1 MPVEHRSLTPAHTR
15 DPRAATQQVRFV
27 GLGQPQVPEFNAAAA
42 TRNGHDASWVVA
54 RCVEIIA
61 NDVASSP
68 FLVATVPGDPT
79 RHTPGA
85 RLARLLSPPPSG
97 PAPKLT
103 ARRLWWWTV
112 AQRVVTGR
120 WGWEIE
126 ADRGDAP
133 VDYLWPLASSDIKAV
148 PTDGG
153 SEWFARFEVGRPDKP
168 RVLQPDQIVYDWQP
182 SLDDWRDPFS
192 MLQAAALD
200 VSVAV
205 MLGRYSYA
213 FLRNGAV
220 PAVVVVTEEH
230 GDDESRR
237 RFESQWDSRYQG
249 PENAGRT
256 LFHEVGDGEG
266 PVADAIHI
274 ERVGISQKDAQ
285 MLQQERDALEH
296 VAMALGVPWSRLSA
310 SGRTFDNAAQED
322 RTYWTDTVLP
332 LCTDLQDAVNLQ
344 IGERCGP
351 ELGWFDLSR
360 VEALAP
366 RPMFTVTDAV
376 AGYAGKLM
384 ALNEARAPFGLP
396 PVDGGDVINTDEA
409 EADREL
415 AELERSK
422 LVTEILQKGYLAV
435 QANPPTISPEDLRDL
450 AGLDGPPP
458 PPRAP
463 AAPPTVAGDDQ
474 ADTDNSDGD
483 GAESSDPTGSGSDTG
498 RGRPPTP
505 APATNR
511 SMHQPGET
519 GDARRARLWR
529 TTDATVTTLET
540 RWERAWRRL
549 FARQADSV
557 ARALTGKRGAKLT
570 ARIAEWRADPDPAPL
585 VDPAAVFNPAYWQTE
600 SEALAADLYEQVV
613 SAGFARMSDAFGI
626 AIDLGV
632 DDAEALI
639 AARAN
644 QLAGQVTD
652 TTYTAIRDV
661 MATGVTEGAT
671 LDEIAD
677 GIAAVFT
684 DAGTNRATVIAR
696 TEVISAY
703 NAASQLG
710 ATILG
715 GDVVAAQEWIATR
728 DGRTRPAH
736 AAADGQTIP
745 IGATFDVGGDRLA
758 YPGDPNGSADNT
770 IQCRCTIGFL
780 TPDELDDRAAHPAAT
795 RVGLDVARTVLAI
808 TAGSGF
814 DPLTVRRALE
824 EAAA

>member
-1 MPVEHRSLTPAHTR
+1 MPVETRTHTGRNVELR

-27 GLGQPQVPEFNAAAA
+27 GLGQPQVPDFNAAAA

-61 NDVASSP
+61 NDVSSSP
-68 FLVATVPGDPT
+68 FLAATVPGDPV
-79 RHTPGA
+79 RHTPGC

-112 AQRVVTGR
+112 AQRIVTGR

-126 ADRGDAP
+126 ADQPEGPIDW
-133 VDYLWPLASSDIKAV
+133 LWPLASTDIRPV

-168 RVLQPDQIVYDWQP
+168 RVLQPHDIVYDWQP

-230 GDDESRR
+230 PDEGSRR

-249 PENAGRT
+249 PDNAGRT

-285 MLQQERDALEH
+285 MLEQERDALEH

-332 LCTDLQDAVNLQ
+332 LTHDLADAVNLQ
-344 IGERCGP
+344 VGERCGP
-351 ELGWFDLSR
+351 ERGWFDLSR
-360 VEALAP
+360 VEALRP

-376 AGYAGKLM
+376 AGYQGRVL

-396 PVDGGDVINTDEA
+396 PVEGGDVITD
-409 EADREL
+409 
-415 AELERSK
+415 
-422 LVTEILQKGYLAV
+422 
-435 QANPPTISPEDLRDL
+435 PP
-450 AGLDGPPP
+450 
-458 PPRAP
+458 AP
-463 AAPPTVAGDDQ
+463 AAPPA
-474 ADTDNSDGD
+474 
-483 GAESSDPTGSGSDTG
+483 P
-498 RGRPPTP
+498 P
-505 APATNR
+505 APAELEPADDDDTDDGDDDMERARPTPPPAPPAPPPPPAPPAPAAR
-511 SMHQPGET
+511 SRRRRAMTLPDET
-519 GDARRARLWR
+519 ADARRARLWR

-540 RWERAWRRL
+540 RWVRAWRRL
-549 FARQADSV
+549 FDRQAESV
-557 ARALTGKRGAKLT
+557 ARALTGKRGAKL
-570 ARIAEWRADPDPAPL
+570 AGRIDEWRADPAPA
-585 VDPAAVFNPAYWQTE
+585 VDPAAVFNPSYWRDQTVDM
-600 SEALAADLYEQVV
+600 AADLYEAVA
-613 SAGFARMSDAFGI
+613 SAGFARMSDAF
-626 AIDLGV
+626 AVALDIDRADV
-632 DDAEALI
+632 QAFIE
-639 AARAN
+639 ARAN

-652 TTYTAIRDV
+652 TTYQAIRDV
-661 MATGVTEGAT
+661 LAEGVESGQT

-677 GIAAVFT
+677 GIRHVF
-684 DAGTNRATVIAR
+684 DVASSSRAEVIAR

-703 NAASQLG
+703 NGASQLG

-715 GDVVAAQEWIATR
+715 PDVVAAQEWIATR
-728 DGRTRPAH
+728 DGRTRPGH
-736 AAADGQTIP
+736 AAADGQTVP
-745 IGATFDVGGDRLA
+745 IGAPFDVDGETLL
-758 YPGDPNGSADNT
+758 YPGDPGGSAENT
-770 IQCRCTIGFL
+770 IQCRCTVGFL
-780 TPDELDDRAAHPAAT
+780 TPD
-795 RVGLDVARTVLAI
+795 DVAERGTGPDQARV
-808 TAGSGF
+808 
-814 DPLTVRRALE
+814 PLTVARAVLSLGAVGDRFDELAVRRALQ

>member
-1 MPVEHRSLTPAHTR
+1 MPVETRTHTGRSVEVR

-27 GLGQPQVPEFNAAAA
+27 GLGQPQVPDFNAAAA

-61 NDVASSP
+61 NDVSSSP
-68 FLVATVPGDPT
+68 FLAATVPGDPV
-79 RHTPGA
+79 RHTPGC

-112 AQRVVTGR
+112 AQRIVTGR

-126 ADRGDAP
+126 ADQPEGPIDW
-133 VDYLWPLASSDIKAV
+133 LWPLASTDIRPV

-168 RVLQPDQIVYDWQP
+168 RVLQPHDIVYDWQP

-230 GDDESRR
+230 PDEGSRR

-332 LCTDLQDAVNLQ
+332 LTHDLADAVNLQ
-344 IGERCGP
+344 VGERCGP
-351 ELGWFDLSR
+351 ERGWFDLSR
-360 VEALAP
+360 VEALRP

-376 AGYAGKLM
+376 AGYQGRVL

-396 PVDGGDVINTDEA
+396 PVEGGDVI
-409 EADREL
+409 ADPPTPAAPPAPPAPA
-415 AELERSK
+415 AELEPAGEDDTDEGDDAER
-422 LVTEILQKGYLAV
+422 AR
-435 QANPPTISPEDLRDL
+435 PT
-450 AGLDGPPP
+450 PPP
-458 PPRAP
+458 APPAP
-463 AAPPTVAGDDQ
+463 AAPPA
-474 ADTDNSDGD
+474 A
-483 GAESSDPTGSGSDTG
+483 
-498 RGRPPTP
+498 
-505 APATNR
+505 R
-511 SMHQPGET
+511 SRRRRAMTLPDET
-519 GDARRARLWR
+519 ADARRARLWR

-540 RWERAWRRL
+540 RWIRAWRRL
-549 FARQADSV
+549 FDRQAESV
-557 ARALTGKRGAKLT
+557 ARALTGKRGAKL
-570 ARIAEWRADPDPAPL
+570 AGRIDEWRADPAPA
-585 VDPAAVFNPAYWQTE
+585 VDPAAVFNPSYWRDQT
-600 SEALAADLYEQVV
+600 ADMAADLYEAVA

-626 AIDLGV
+626 ALDIDTSDV
-632 DDAEALI
+632 QAFIE
-639 AARAN
+639 ARAN

-652 TTYTAIRDV
+652 TTYQAIRDV
-661 MATGVTEGAT
+661 LAEGVEAGQTI
-671 LDEIAD
+671 DEIAD
-677 GIAAVFT
+677 GIRHVF
-684 DAGTNRATVIAR
+684 DVASSSRAEVIAR

-703 NAASQLG
+703 NGASQLG

-715 GDVVAAQEWIATR
+715 PEVVAAQEWIATR
-728 DGRTRPAH
+728 DGRTRPGH
-736 AAADGQTIP
+736 AAADGQTVP
-745 IGATFDVGGDRLA
+745 IGSPFDVDGETLL
-758 YPGDPNGSADNT
+758 YPGDPGGSAENT
-770 IQCRCTIGFL
+770 IQCRCTVGFL
-780 TPDELDDRAAHPAAT
+780 TPD
-795 RVGLDVARTVLAI
+795 DVAERGTGPDLARV
-808 TAGSGF
+808 
-814 DPLTVRRALE
+814 PLTVARAVLSLGAVGDRFDELAVRRALQ